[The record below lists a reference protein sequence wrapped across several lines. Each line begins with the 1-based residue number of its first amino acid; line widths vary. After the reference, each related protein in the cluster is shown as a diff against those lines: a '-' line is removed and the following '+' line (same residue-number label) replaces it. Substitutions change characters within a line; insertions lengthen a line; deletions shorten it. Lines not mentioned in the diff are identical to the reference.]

1 MNVRLRLAGDLTE
14 SLGQAEFFLEAESR
28 EIAHALRVEY
38 AVEMIALVLHQ
49 PGVKIFRFTFEA
61 ATLGIVATIAYSTV
75 ARHDAAQA
83 GNAQATLPTIYDFV
97 VRKIELGIDENRA
110 RRRASLPSNAQSI
123 PRDSDECSFT
133 PGRRSHRVAGPG

>member
-61 ATLGIVATIAYSTV
+61 ATLGIVATIAY
-75 ARHDAAQA
+75 RC
-83 GNAQATLPTIYDFV
+83 
-97 VRKIELGIDENRA
+97 RA
-110 RRRASLPSNAQSI
+110 RTSWCRAGSDAQSI